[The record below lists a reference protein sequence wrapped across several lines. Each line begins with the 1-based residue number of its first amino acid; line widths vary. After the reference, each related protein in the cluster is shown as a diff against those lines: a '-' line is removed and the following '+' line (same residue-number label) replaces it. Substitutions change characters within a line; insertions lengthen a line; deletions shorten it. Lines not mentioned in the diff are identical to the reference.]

1 MYKMPNYVRFSDNAA
16 NSNNSYQLINNNST
30 NEVLEQHRNSP
41 QDLQRE
47 QENFQQQNFQQTQQQ
62 FNSQTPLP
70 NFDDE
75 TRNKQL
81 ELRQKQQK
89 LQQERYQSSIPNSM
103 SEPEPQP
110 EPQPE
115 PPITQDF
122 SNMSFSDIQQR
133 FPGGNEV
140 YINEIHRLLQNE
152 NTLTLDQASNIA
164 QGNGCGM
171 DGYNN
176 MCPSRP
182 IESFRQ
188 KGDCVGDDCDVTF
201 STNKKERYEMSMV
214 DKIKDLDVTFYT
226 NAGCGFCQQTKQL
239 FENSGINLG
248 SDLNVSTRLPDG
260 VRGFP
265 HFESSKS
272 GKSHTGFPG
281 TLERLHDLLS

>member
-1 MYKMPNYVRFSDNAA
+1 
-16 NSNNSYQLINNNST
+16 
-30 NEVLEQHRNSP
+30 
-41 QDLQRE
+41 
-47 QENFQQQNFQQTQQQ
+47 
-62 FNSQTPLP
+62 
-70 NFDDE
+70 
-75 TRNKQL
+75 
-81 ELRQKQQK
+81 
-89 LQQERYQSSIPNSM
+89 M
-103 SEPEPQP
+103 SEPEP
-110 EPQPE
+110 EPE

-133 FPGGNEV
+133 FPSGNEV

-171 DGYNN
+171 DGYSD

-182 IESFRQ
+182 IENFRQ
-188 KGDCVGDDCDVTF
+188 KGDCVGGDCDVTF

-214 DKIKDLDVTFYT
+214 DKIKDLGITFYT

-239 FENSGINLG
+239 FEDSGINLG
-248 SDLNVSTRLPDG
+248 SDLNVSTNLPDG